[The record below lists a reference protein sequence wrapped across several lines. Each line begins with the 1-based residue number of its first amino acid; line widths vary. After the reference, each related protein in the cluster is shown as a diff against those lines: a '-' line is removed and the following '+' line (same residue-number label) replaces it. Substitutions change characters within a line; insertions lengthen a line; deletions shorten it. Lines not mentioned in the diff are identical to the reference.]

1 MSFPCGL
8 SCSWRGCRVN
18 YCRKSVSDPVCQA
31 ANTVCRGLKA
41 PFEAL
46 LRGAEATLRGFEG
59 LLSAARSALN
69 GAQSLL
75 RSASSGL
82 DSAKRALES
91 AKSKLG
97 SALNVVAA
105 VLQFGI
111 DNLFRIHSVTLEG
124 MLNTVSGG
132 RFGASIDMTIMT
144 KRIKAKMELT
154 LSNPTELI
162 NYAVNY
168 IKSRFRVGRKKRSS
182 LK

>member
-1 MSFPCGL
+1 MSYPCGV
-8 SCSWRGCRVN
+8 SCSWRRGCRVKT
-18 YCRKSVSDPVCQA
+18 CRKSVTDPVCLA
-31 ANTVCRGLKA
+31 ANAACRALKA
-41 PFEAL
+41 PFKAL
-46 LRGAEATLRGFEG
+46 LGPAEAALRGFEH

-91 AKSKLG
+91 AKSRLG

-105 VLQFGI
+105 ILQLGI
-111 DNLFRIHSVTLEG
+111 NNLFGIHSVTLEG
-124 MLNTVSGG
+124 MLNTVGGG
-132 RFGASIDMTIMT
+132 RFAASIDMTIIRH
-144 KRIKAKMELT
+144 RIRAKMALT

-168 IKSRFRVGRKKRSS
+168 IKSRFGRKKRSS